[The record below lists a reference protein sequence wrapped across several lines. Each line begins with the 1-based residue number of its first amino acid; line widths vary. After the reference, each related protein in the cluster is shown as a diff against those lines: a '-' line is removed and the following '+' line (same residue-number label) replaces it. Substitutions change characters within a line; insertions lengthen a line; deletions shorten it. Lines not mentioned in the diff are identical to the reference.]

1 MTFNYSIRKATTN
14 NDKII
19 RSNWVR
25 YSFCRLN
32 VFVRFSP
39 FIHQDLYVKKSLQPG
54 ETTIST
60 IDLKVPPS
68 IDRLL
73 PTSQDI
79 ISFG

>member
-1 MTFNYSIRKATTN
+1 MTFNSSILNPTTN

-32 VFVRFSP
+32 VFVSFSP
-39 FIHQDLYVKKSLQPG
+39 FIHQDLYVKKILQPG

-60 IDLKVPPS
+60 NKPQGPP

>member
-1 MTFNYSIRKATTN
+1 MTFNSIRKAITN

-25 YSFCRLN
+25 YSFFLMCLLAFHHSSTKIYMWKKLSN
-32 VFVRFSP
+32 QGKQPSP
-39 FIHQDLYVKKSLQPG
+39 PIN
-54 ETTIST
+54 
-60 IDLKVPPS
+60 LKVPPS
-68 IDRLL
+68 IERLL

>member
-1 MTFNYSIRKATTN
+1 MTFNSIRKAITN

-25 YSFCRLN
+25 YSFVLMCLLA
-32 VFVRFSP
+32 FHHSSTK
-39 FIHQDLYVKKSLQPG
+39 IYMWKKILQPG

-60 IDLKVPPS
+60 NKPQGPP